1 MTARQRDRYLL
12 IFSCAISFFLR
23 VFYIT
28 KVNGP
33 FVYTDEL
40 GYWGHAANLTG
51 HNWAGVMNGMPWYA
65 FGYSLLLSPF
75 FFFAADMVFMYR
87 MAVILNAV
95 LGLLSLVIAYR
106 LLCRMR
112 TKDRD
117 FSGTAVW
124 AFTAVSFS
132 AYIFNSYI
140 AWSETLLAF
149 LVWLI
154 LYELVV
160 LEENPRLWK
169 GILLGATAGYSYMVH
184 NRMLAVVAAV
194 LVITGFLL
202 WKKRIRW
209 GHLLCVAGSIA
220 AVFFLQSVL
229 KGSFRSAL
237 AENSVLLAMGVH
249 AEFGKANTLMQ
260 QILKIGHVFTPE
272 GFKKI
277 VVNLCGQVW
286 QVLSSTYLLAGM
298 GIAYCVKRARDAVKE
313 KETVS
318 LYLFP
323 VTALFFTVLMTAL
336 FFVEDAGS
344 GNGGP
349 VRIDTF
355 FYGRY
360 NDVLLG
366 TLLAAALFMLCTRV
380 REKAYYKMIPLVYL
394 VYLLVSGI
402 MYLALKN
409 IEDFYLNIVSA
420 ESIHIFHWLGEFAV
434 WKCVLIALA
443 VSGVCLAF
451 AYAKLPKAVNSY
463 LICCLLT
470 ALFFATAFQCMRLSV
485 RGENDYT
492 QQYAEIF
499 DYLNENTETE
509 EPVFILERGKF
520 AYDLQTRLADKMVI
534 CIEEGQ
540 LRYVADSQ
548 YLVMSEQ
555 SYADFTH
562 PEYTECLQAADY
574 IVLQKKEG

>member
-1 MTARQRDRYLL
+1 MMDKKSARFIL
-12 IFSCAISFFLR
+12 IIVLIISFFMR
-23 VFYIT
+23 IFYIT

-33 FVYTDEL
+33 FVYTDEM

-75 FFFAADMVFMYR
+75 FFFAADTVFMYR

-95 LGLLSLVIAYR
+95 FGLLSLMIAYR

-154 LYELVV
+154 LYEFVV

-169 GILLGATAGYSYMVH
+169 GFLLGATAGYSYMVH

-194 LVITGFLL
+194 LAITGFLL

-209 GHLLCVAGSIA
+209 SHLLCVAGSIA
-220 AVFFLQSVL
+220 AVFLLQAVL
-229 KGSFRSAL
+229 KGCFRRAL

-249 AEFGKANTLMQ
+249 AEFGKANTLAQ
-260 QILKIGHVFTPE
+260 QILKIGQVFTPE

-336 FFVEDAGS
+336 FFVEDASS
-344 GNGGP
+344 G
-349 VRIDTF
+349 
-355 FYGRY
+355 
-360 NDVLLG
+360 
-366 TLLAAALFMLCTRV
+366 
-380 REKAYYKMIPLVYL
+380 
-394 VYLLVSGI
+394 
-402 MYLALKN
+402 
-409 IEDFYLNIVSA
+409 
-420 ESIHIFHWLGEFAV
+420 
-434 WKCVLIALA
+434 
-443 VSGVCLAF
+443 
-451 AYAKLPKAVNSY
+451 
-463 LICCLLT
+463 
-470 ALFFATAFQCMRLSV
+470 
-485 RGENDYT
+485 
-492 QQYAEIF
+492 
-499 DYLNENTETE
+499 
-509 EPVFILERGKF
+509 
-520 AYDLQTRLADKMVI
+520 
-534 CIEEGQ
+534 
-540 LRYVADSQ
+540 
-548 YLVMSEQ
+548 
-555 SYADFTH
+555 
-562 PEYTECLQAADY
+562 
-574 IVLQKKEG
+574 